1 MVNQKNLPNFVKE
14 LIVFNVFVRHKKI
27 LKKDLVNQKTLP
39 NFVKELIVF
48 NVFVKHKKN

>member
-1 MVNQKNLPNFVKE
+1 M
-14 LIVFNVFVRHKKI
+14 IVFNVFVKHKKI

-48 NVFVKHKKN
+48 NVFVRHKKN